1 MSTPSPAEPLAP
13 SRASPTAARPLR
25 RLSPEDS
32 RALAQA
38 GIQDEAPSA
47 AAALAGRLS
56 CARASRNSGRGAVRA
71 APRRVYGR
79 GQWKHERNGKTRNR
93 CPCHRRGHVRL
104 GGAERRPRAP
114 RRQEMEVCVS
124 GLFAAGEAVGGVN
137 GANRLSGNALPEALV
152 FGQRSGCFAAAAARK
167 RPASPRARLPSP
179 KRRSAAR
186 DAALGG
192 HWTRLQEVEQGR
204 RAANRSVP
212 PPATRKG
219 LADAQTSEQ
228 KTNIRSPRHRNP
240 GRAGPWPERGRAVA
254 GGGGRTTAAVI
265 PWALLP
271 VAVALP
277 LVCHPR

>member
-1 MSTPSPAEPLAP
+1 MSTPSPAEPLCAAP
-13 SRASPTAARPLR
+13 FLVGPPPVRGGGSRRKTLAR
-25 RLSPEDS
+25 S
-32 RALAQA
+32 RK
-38 GIQDEAPSA
+38 
-47 AAALAGRLS
+47 R
-56 CARASRNSGRGAVRA
+56 RNSGRGAVRA

-79 GQWKHERNGKTRNR
+79 GQWKHGRNGKTRNR

-124 GLFAAGEAVGGVN
+124 GFAADEAVGGVN

-167 RPASPRARLPSP
+167 RPASPRARLPTP

-192 HWTRLQEVEQGR
+192 LWTRMQEVEQGR
-204 RAANRSVP
+204 HDANLSVR

-219 LADAQTSEQ
+219 LAGAQTSEQ
-228 KTNIRSPRHRNP
+228 KTNIRAPRHRKP
-240 GRAGPWPERGRAVA
+240 GASRAVA
-254 GGGGRTTAAVI
+254 
-265 PWALLP
+265 
-271 VAVALP
+271 
-277 LVCHPR
+277 